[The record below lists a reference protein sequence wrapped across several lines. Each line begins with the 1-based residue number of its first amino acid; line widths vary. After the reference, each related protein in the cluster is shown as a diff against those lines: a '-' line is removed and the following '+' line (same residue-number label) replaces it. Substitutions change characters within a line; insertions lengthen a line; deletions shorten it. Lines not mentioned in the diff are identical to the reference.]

1 MDEKPIDH
9 ARILK
14 VTKLLKGL
22 DLAEK
27 GNRPQHPQQHPAD
40 EVIEKIALCTR

>member
-22 DLAEK
+22 DLAK
-27 GNRPQHPQQHPAD
+27 KRRSP
-40 EVIEKIALCTR
+40 